1 MKKKLRNSS
10 FRKAVI
16 NGVLIFGG
24 VALLTTGFATWIIG
38 ATTTQV
44 DGTTNVT
51 VDTARTNNI
60 VLEVELKE
68 NKVSISEESSSGKFV
83 TIKEGKPTDFSV
95 TANVTLTVG
104 SGVPVGER
112 PTKITIGFNP
122 GETGGVAYK
131 DTNDATAAN
140 NVTVEGDTNIRK
152 AGTYTYLDIAAP
164 DYVLPTQDSTSANG
178 FTMSTDEDTGDITY
192 TATDLDI
199 TLFEWGTFFDKKSPS
214 TFYNAL
220 YNGEYSKVVEG
231 NFARKQIY
239 NNTEDINLVKGELDA
254 LYNAFDDDSDSE
266 SGKNIHVLFSAVKG
280 AVTGGE

>member
-44 DGTTNVT
+44 DGETNVT

-68 NKVSISEESSSGKFV
+68 KSVSISEESASGKFV
-83 TIKEGKPTDFSV
+83 TIEEGKATDFSV
-95 TANVTLTVG
+95 TADVTLTVG
-104 SGVPVGER
+104 SGVPEKER
-112 PTKITIGFNP
+112 PTKITIDFNP
-122 GETGGVAYK
+122 GETGGVAYN
-131 DTNDATAAN
+131 DPNDATGAN
-140 NVTVEGDTNIRK
+140 DVTVEEETSIRK
-152 AGTYTYLDIAAP
+152 VATYTYLDIATTE
-164 DYVLPTQDSTSANG
+164 YVLPTQEGTPANG
-178 FTMSTDEDTGDITY
+178 FTMKTDKATKDITY

-199 TLFEWGTFFDKKSPS
+199 TLFKWGSFFDNKTPS

-220 YNGEYSKVVEG
+220 YNGEYSKKVEG
-231 NFARKQIY
+231 NFAGKQIY
-239 NNTEDINLVKGELDA
+239 NNTKDINLVKGEFDA
-254 LYNAFDDDSDSE
+254 LSGAFD
-266 SGKNIHVLFSAVKG
+266 GKNIHVLFSAVR
-280 AVTGGE
+280 ESE

>member
-60 VLEVELKE
+60 VLEVKLTESA
-68 NKVSISEESSSGKFV
+68 VSISEESSQGEFV
-83 TIKEGKPTDFSV
+83 TIDSGKATDFAV

-104 SGVPVGER
+104 SGVPENER

-122 GETGGVAYK
+122 GGEKGGVAYT
-131 DTNDATAAN
+131 DPNDATAAN
-140 NVTVEGDTNIRK
+140 NVTVEEETKIRK
-152 AGTYTYLDIAAP
+152 AATYTYLDIATKE
-164 DYVLPTQDSTSANG
+164 YVLPTQEGTADNNG
-178 FTMSTDEDTGDITY
+178 FTKKTDDTGDVTY
-192 TATDLDI
+192 TATGLNI
-199 TLFEWGTFFDKKSPS
+199 TLFKWGSFFDNKSPS
-214 TFYNAL
+214 TFYNDL
-220 YNGEYSKVVEG
+220 YDGDYSAIKVG
-231 NFARKQIY
+231 NFAEKRIY
-239 NNTEDINLVKGELDA
+239 NNTEDINLVKGEFDA
-254 LYNAFDDDSDSE
+254 LREALNGDSD
-266 SGKNIHVLFSAVKG
+266 SGKNIHVLFSAVTG
-280 AVTGGE
+280 AVTDGE

>member
-60 VLEVELKE
+60 VLEVKLTESA
-68 NKVSISEESSSGKFV
+68 VSISEESSQGEFV
-83 TIKEGKPTDFSV
+83 TIDSGKATDFVV

-104 SGVPVGER
+104 SGVPENER

-131 DTNDATAAN
+131 DPNDATAAN
-140 NVTVEGDTNIRK
+140 NVTVEEDTKIRK
-152 AGTYTYLDIAAP
+152 VGTYTYLDIATTE
-164 DYVLPTQDSTSANG
+164 YVLPTQDGTPANG
-178 FTMSTDEDTGDITY
+178 FTMNTDKETKDITY
-192 TATDLDI
+192 TATGLNI
-199 TLFEWGTFFDKKSPS
+199 NLFKWGSFFDHKTPS
-214 TFYNAL
+214 TFYNDL
-220 YNGEYSKVVEG
+220 YEGDYSEIKEG
-231 NFARKQIY
+231 NFAGKKIG
-239 NNTEDINLVKGELDA
+239 NNTEDINLVKGEFDA
-254 LYNAFDDDSDSE
+254 LREALNGDSD
-266 SGKNIHVLFSAVKG
+266 SGKNIHVLFSAVTG
-280 AVTGGE
+280 AATDGE

>member
-60 VLEVELKE
+60 VLEVKLTESA
-68 NKVSISEESSSGKFV
+68 VSISEESASGEFV
-83 TIKEGKPTDFSV
+83 TIDSGKATDFVV

-112 PTKITIGFNP
+112 PTKITIDFNS
-122 GETGGVAYK
+122 GKEGGVAYT
-131 DTNDATAAN
+131 DPNDATAAN
-140 NVTVEGDTNIRK
+140 NVTVGEDTNIRK
-152 AGTYTYLDIAAP
+152 AATYTYLDIATSE
-164 DYVLPTQDSTSANG
+164 YVLPTQDGTPANG
-178 FTMSTDEDTGDITY
+178 FTMNTDKETKDITY
-192 TATDLDI
+192 TATGLNI

-214 TFYNAL
+214 TFYNDL
-220 YNGEYSKVVEG
+220 YEGDYSAIEEG

-239 NNTEDINLVKGELDA
+239 NTTEDINLVKGEFDA
-254 LYNAFDDDSDSE
+254 LHKALNGDSD
-266 SGKNIHVLFSAVKG
+266 SGKNIHVLFSAVRD
-280 AVTGGE
+280 GE